1 MTAGRPFNSITPLWR
16 SKPAV
21 KVAMYHFLCFLN
33 HKEPT
38 MYGCAKMM
46 KISRTTAIKWFDVT
60 KWSKN
65 RDEQYR
71 SVRKWILEH
80 LREDCCYDS
89 KLCSSELMLPEE
101 EVFLFMEMLKIEPQY
116 ILF

>member
-1 MTAGRPFNSITPLWR
+1 MTAGRPYNSITPLWR

-21 KVAMYHFLCFLN
+21 KVAWYQFLCFIE

-46 KISRTTAIKWFDVT
+46 KISRTTVIKWFEAT
-60 KWSKN
+60 KWSEI
-65 RDEQYR
+65 RDKQYWL
-71 SVRKWILEH
+71 VRKWILEH

-89 KLCSSELMLPEE
+89 ERCSSELRMPKE
-101 EVFLFMEMLKIEPQY
+101 EVFLFMEMFKIEPQY